1 MREGHELPAG
11 FPERLG
17 RYEILLPI
25 ARGGMGVVYLARA
38 RGAGGFEREAALKLL
53 PQHLSHGER
62 HALELIE
69 EAKLAVRIRHPNV
82 VQILDVDEG
91 PLGVFMA
98 MEYVEGC
105 SLSGLLA
112 AAKAG
117 GARLPPEVGL
127 RILLDA
133 LAGLHAAHEL
143 AGEDGRPLGLV
154 HRDFSPQNILIG
166 ADGTSKLADF
176 GIAKASSRSGHTTT
190 GTIKGKVAYMAPE
203 QLTGAPLDR
212 RCDVWAAGVVAWEI
226 MAGRH
231 LREASDEIV
240 MMYQIAHVPA
250 PRLGASGVDMPV
262 ELDLAI
268 ARALMIDPSARCSTA
283 AAFARTLEAAG
294 VEIASPEEVAAY
306 VRRFLGPELAQRRAR
321 IAEILELRR
330 EGARVA
336 SLSAPPVSAS
346 AAPDAQLTPPA
357 DDARTTREPQSK
369 RHGGPRALRLG
380 AAIAASM
387 LIALGAWTAFGRMSV
402 TPPLASAEAESR
414 ATETLVPSSLPVVVS
429 AQSNLDTATPDS
441 PSPDSQP
448 APVAAA
454 SAGRSASPAPAAPR
468 STTTAPAT
476 VASPKAGSKRGS
488 RPPPPRGQPLRA
500 DTLMRLRGVAALGFC
515 VVLGSLGATRPARAD
530 EASAAET
537 FRAGA
542 AAYARG
548 EYRAA
553 ALAFEA
559 AFHEQPH
566 AAALYNAG
574 RSWAAAGAQSRAAD
588 AYAAALQASGLD
600 SAQEADSRARLEE
613 LEAALGTVQVTAPA
627 GALVSLEH
635 VERAPAPVLV
645 HVTPGSTRRRA
656 LSRVDRPS
664 PGRCM
669 SARASASR
677 WPSTHRQSL
686 LTLVLPRAPPRP
698 APICRAPIATIA
710 GPSGGAPSVS
720 RLSRAELL
728 SFSASAPSTP
738 ATTSTPR
745 ITPIRPRT
753 IAPRRCARGP
763 TSPGL
768 PRGCSARPRWCSSRR
783 RSAPDLR

>member
-62 HALELIE
+62 HALELVE
-69 EAKLAVRIRHPNV
+69 EAKLAVLIRHPNV

-98 MEYVEGC
+98 MEYVEGF

-143 AGEDGRPLGLV
+143 AGQDGRPLGLV

-166 ADGTSKLADF
+166 EGGVSKLADF

-212 RCDVWAAGVVAWEI
+212 RCDVWAAGIVAWEI

-231 LREASDEIV
+231 LRETADEIV

-250 PRLGASGVDMPV
+250 PRLGASGVDVPV

-283 AAFARTLEAAG
+283 AAFTRTLEAGG

-330 EGARVA
+330 EGARIA
-336 SLSAPPVSAS
+336 SLSAPQASAS
-346 AAPDAQLTPPA
+346 PAPNASLAATTALTPDASPVPTSSEVIAPA
-357 DDARTTREPQSK
+357 RSGSSARAS
-369 RHGGPRALRLG
+369 GGPRALRIG
-380 AAIAASM
+380 AAVAVS
-387 LIALGAWTAFGRMSV
+387 LLLALGAWTTFGQTRV
-402 TPPLASAEAESR
+402 TTQPLSAASESR
-414 ATETLVPSSLPVVVS
+414 APEALVPSSLPVVPSSLPVAVGS
-429 AQSNLDTATPDS
+429 RAVLDTAALDS
-441 PSPDSQP
+441 PSPEREA
-448 APVAAA
+448 APIAPA
-454 SAGRSASPAPAAPR
+454 SAARPASLPATAPKAPNAAPAAVT
-468 STTTAPAT
+468 SA
-476 VASPKAGSKRGS
+476 KAGPKRSS
-488 RPPPPRGQPLRA
+488 RPPASL
-500 DTLMRLRGVAALGFC
+500 AA
-515 VVLGSLGATRPARAD
+515 SP
-530 EASAAET
+530 
-537 FRAGA
+537 
-542 AAYARG
+542 Y
-548 EYRAA
+548 
-553 ALAFEA
+553 
-559 AFHEQPH
+559 
-566 AAALYNAG
+566 G
-574 RSWAAAGAQSRAAD
+574 R
-588 AYAAALQASGLD
+588 
-600 SAQEADSRARLEE
+600 
-613 LEAALGTVQVTAPA
+613 
-627 GALVSLEH
+627 
-635 VERAPAPVLV
+635 
-645 HVTPGSTRRRA
+645 TP
-656 LSRVDRPS
+656 
-664 PGRCM
+664 
-669 SARASASR
+669 
-677 WPSTHRQSL
+677 
-686 LTLVLPRAPPRP
+686 
-698 APICRAPIATIA
+698 
-710 GPSGGAPSVS
+710 
-720 RLSRAELL
+720 
-728 SFSASAPSTP
+728 
-738 ATTSTPR
+738 
-745 ITPIRPRT
+745 
-753 IAPRRCARGP
+753 
-763 TSPGL
+763 
-768 PRGCSARPRWCSSRR
+768 
-783 RSAPDLR
+783 